1 MSNINIDHMNISSD
15 LELKPG
21 NILDLKVFKPYNN
34 ITNSDANQSGEES
47 DSEEQSDQDIKSL
60 QDIISHDT
68 YTGEQ
73 IYSIKDRR
81 NNNFGFRYVMF
92 KKKNMER

>member
-1 MSNINIDHMNISSD
+1 MSNINISSD
-15 LELKPG
+15 LELKPA

-34 ITNSDANQSGEES
+34 ITNSDTNQSGEES
-47 DSEEQSDQDIKSL
+47 DSEEQPDQGRKCL
-60 QDIISHDT
+60 QDIISCDT
-68 YTGEQ
+68 YTLSEQ
-73 IYSIKDRR
+73 IYEIKDRR